1 VGLEIISKSISI
13 KSLIQWYFL
22 TLGKG
27 QPGLLTPCYSGTEPN
42 GAFGPIDP
50 SKDSSYDFIKQL
62 FTEVTKTFDNQYFH
76 LVGDEVDFSCW
87 KSNPNIIDFMKQK
100 HIERNFAKLEE
111 YYVQNVLDIMKAL
124 NRSYIVWQEVFNNK
138 VEIKS
143 DTIVH
148 VWKDD
153 WQEQMFNV
161 TGSGF
166 HSLLSLCWYLNYIS
180 YGTDWPQYYACDPQN
195 FNETEEQNKLVIGG
209 EACIWGTSH

>member
-1 VGLEIISKSISI
+1 MK
-13 KSLIQWYFL
+13 FL

-124 NRSYIVWQEVFNNK
+124 NRSYIV
-138 VEIKS
+138 
-143 DTIVH
+143 
-148 VWKDD
+148 
-153 WQEQMFNV
+153 
-161 TGSGF
+161 
-166 HSLLSLCWYLNYIS
+166 
-180 YGTDWPQYYACDPQN
+180 
-195 FNETEEQNKLVIGG
+195 
-209 EACIWGTSH
+209 